1 MVPAFI
7 KSDISQVLPI
17 IQAFVKTALFMY
29 LKKPLYQRKRNDL
42 VAATFEVVHHDTC
55 TKRQET
61 NAVELVQY
69 EALIFFFTLNFII
82 SFSK

>member
-29 LKKPLYQRKRNDL
+29 LKKTLYQRKRNDL

-69 EALIFFFTLNFII
+69 EALIFF
-82 SFSK
+82 SH

>member
-1 MVPAFI
+1 
-7 KSDISQVLPI
+7 
-17 IQAFVKTALFMY
+17 MY

-82 SFSK
+82 SFQSNLYLYKQGDQYIY